1 MCCKADV
8 LPKRSL
14 SSCSET
20 NCPKLATNSVEQGG
34 VPAAAAAED
43 EVEPTGDASAGLAT
57 RCGGGMVAWI
67 AAALPASAACD
78 KGCGTVNGGGSC
90 AWRAGCMRA
99 AVCRVVVTG
108 TSA

>member
-20 NCPKLATNSVEQGG
+20 NCPRFATKSVEQGG

-57 RCGGGMVAWI
+57 RCGGGMVAWM
-67 AAALPASAACD
+67 AAALPASAA
-78 KGCGTVNGGGSC
+78 
-90 AWRAGCMRA
+90 
-99 AVCRVVVTG
+99 
-108 TSA
+108 